1 MTDIFD
7 ARLAREIQYEKQR
20 QYLDRYEDPSILRSR
35 LLQAQRDAAKVPLS
49 KPLLKQQ
56 KKRKTKVGRKKKT
69 IKGETAREKRLMKIF
84 EKGQRREPGQEEVKV
99 VGDDALEKRRL
110 DLQERQHREQLAR
123 DDIRLRAE
131 TRRHQEE
138 MGIRR
143 GELAAARADRA
154 AARAAGGGGGAPAAG
169 PVYHPPV
176 YHPPVYHAPVVGGGG
191 GGGARAERGDVPRGP
206 PGRQA
211 VRGTGWAVRA
221 PAPEPEPRRRGG
233 ADPELEAVF
242 AALPDFAKLQQDRDK
257 LEAQRIEA
265 WRARD
270 DKFEQSRQLNLRAD
284 EEGRSRAAEEN
295 AKMRDELRQTME
307 AIRQRDKRIEEREAE
322 RDVLRRE
329 RRPSPERQSRRSHR
343 SPSQPAARPRSPE
356 QGAGELGTVQRDL
369 INAADQWEEDVRR
382 GFGRV
387 GREPQ
392 ERTTEWIGD
401 QRNRIIGGRD
411 PIDYQN
417 WVRDHPPPSSPVGAR
432 RRSPPASP
440 AVRAPSPEPQGSPPA
455 SPPVRRGSPVQS
467 PRPGISRPPPSSP
480 EGPSQM
486 TPREQAAEQAHLL
499 RQPQGGGR
507 SQLVEEAEEELQRI
521 GSP

>member
-7 ARLAREIQYEKQR
+7 ARQAREIQYEKQR
-20 QYLDRYEDPSILRSR
+20 HYLDRYEDPSILRSR
-35 LLQAQRDAAKVPLS
+35 LLQAQQVAGQVPLS
-49 KPLLKQQ
+49 KQLLKKQ
-56 KKRKTKVGRKKKT
+56 KKRKTKIGRKRKL
-69 IKGETAREKRLMKIF
+69 KGETAREKRLLKII
-84 EKGQRREPGQEEVKV
+84 EKGQRREPGQEAVKL
-99 VGDDALEKRRL
+99 VGDDTLEKRRL
-110 DLQERQHREQLAR
+110 DLQEQQHRETIAAAGIQAALERQLRR
-123 DDIRLRAE
+123 D
-131 TRRHQEE
+131 
-138 MGIRR
+138 
-143 GELAAARADRA
+143 LAAA
-154 AARAAGGGGGAPAAG
+154 APAPPRINVA
-169 PVYHPPV
+169 PVINLP
-176 YHPPVYHAPVVGGGG
+176 PVVGGGG
-191 GGGARAERGDVPRGP
+191 AGGARAPAPRGAP
-206 PGRQA
+206 
-211 VRGTGWAVRA
+211 A
-221 PAPEPEPRRRGG
+221 PAPEPEAVPMGRSRARTPTKVFSPRRRKGRGG
-233 ADPELEAVF
+233 SDPELEAVF

-295 AKMRDELRQTME
+295 ARMRDELRQTME
-307 AIRQRDKRIEEREAE
+307 AIRDREVRVDEREAE
-322 RDVLRRE
+322 RDALRRE
-329 RRPSPERQSRRSHR
+329 RRPSPERPSRRSHR
-343 SPSQPAARPRSPE
+343 SPPSEQPAARPRSPE

-440 AVRAPSPEPQGSPPA
+440 AVRAPAPKPQRSPRA
-455 SPPVRRGSPVQS
+455 SPPVLS

>member
-7 ARLAREIQYEKQR
+7 ARQAREIQYEKQR
-20 QYLDRYEDPSILRSR
+20 HYLDRYEDPSILRSR
-35 LLQAQRDAAKVPLS
+35 LLQAQQVAGQVPLS
-49 KPLLKQQ
+49 KPLLKKQ
-56 KKRKTKVGRKKKT
+56 KKRKTKIGRKRKL
-69 IKGETAREKRLMKIF
+69 KGETAREKRLLKII

-99 VGDDALEKRRL
+99 VGHDALERRRL
-110 DLQERQHREQLAR
+110 DLQEQQHRETIAATGIQAALERQLRR
-123 DDIRLRAE
+123 D
-131 TRRHQEE
+131 
-138 MGIRR
+138 
-143 GELAAARADRA
+143 LAAAA
-154 AARAAGGGGGAPAAG
+154 AAGGGGGAPAAG

-329 RRPSPERQSRRSHR
+329 RRPSPERPSRRSHR
-343 SPSQPAARPRSPE
+343 SPPSEQPAARPRSPE

-401 QRNRIIGGRD
+401 QRERIIGGRD

-432 RRSPPASP
+432 RRSPPSSP

-480 EGPSQM
+480 QGPRQM